1 MAERVDLRAELAVG
15 RHTHDPGRVL
25 VIAEWIDGRPRRLPR
40 LVELLWDE
48 DQGVACR
55 AADVLERITRSP
67 SKALKTAVARYKVE
81 LIGLLSDATFPKV
94 RWNLALTLPRLELT
108 VPECRRIAA
117 ALKTWLDD
125 SSSIVKTAALNGLAE
140 LTRQDSDSLPEVV
153 DLLRLKGR
161 SGTPAM
167 RARSRI
173 LLNKLERGM
182 GARREHGGL
191 HMFD

>member
-1 MAERVDLRAELAVG
+1 MAERVDLRVELAVG

-25 VIAEWIDGRPRRLPR
+25 VIAEWIDGRPRCLPR